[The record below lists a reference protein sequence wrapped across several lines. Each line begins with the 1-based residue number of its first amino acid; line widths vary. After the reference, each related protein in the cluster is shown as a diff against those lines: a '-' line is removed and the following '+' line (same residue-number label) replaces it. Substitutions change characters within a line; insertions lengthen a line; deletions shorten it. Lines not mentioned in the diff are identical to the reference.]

1 MKNQPMQQRSI
12 ALLQQM
18 GIPVWFSRK
27 RENSLTSVPL
37 LWVHDNPDALKA
49 SPLWQGVAVAI
60 DDKISDIVVVTAE
73 QSSYYSSPTIIWTSE
88 QPPERDSNVSRY
100 IWSALCTQ
108 GALKRQLWQ
117 QIYHVLFN

>member
-1 MKNQPMQQRSI
+1 MQQRSI

-18 GIPVWFSRK
+18 GIPVWLSCK

-49 SPLWQGVAVAI
+49 SPLWQGVIVAI
-60 DDKISDIVVVTAE
+60 GDKISDIVVVTAE
-73 QSSYYSSPTIIWTSE
+73 QSSHYLSPTIIWTSE
-88 QPPERDSNVSRY
+88 QPPMSDADVSRY

-108 GALKRQLWQ
+108 GALKRQFWQ
-117 QIYHVLFN
+117 QIYHALFN